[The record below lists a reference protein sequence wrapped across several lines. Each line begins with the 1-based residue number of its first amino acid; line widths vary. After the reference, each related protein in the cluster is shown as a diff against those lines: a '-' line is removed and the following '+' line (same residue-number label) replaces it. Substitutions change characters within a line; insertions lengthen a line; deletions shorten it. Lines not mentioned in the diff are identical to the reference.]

1 LLGLVVGALLNTR
14 KPKRRF
20 AVSSVLLRKGAKSAK
35 TCENSSLFKHLK
47 TRKARKGLL
56 GCLPIAWAKYS
67 KIVSCCARKFFYCEK
82 MLKVRN
88 IAKTFF
94 FFALG
99 CLLGA
104 WAKIAKIVSC
114 FA

>member
-1 LLGLVVGALLNTR
+1 MKYAALFLL
-14 KPKRRF
+14 F
-20 AVSSVLLRKGAKSAK
+20 LLRKCAKSAK
-35 TCENSSLFKHLK
+35 LCENSFLHLK

-82 MLKVRN
+82 LLKVRN

-114 FA
+114 FARNLFYNIEKLEKH